1 MARPEFPRSIV
12 EFQRRFAD
20 EEACRAYMFASRWP
34 EGYRCRR
41 CEHSEIG
48 ILHRSRSVWQCKECG
63 KQTSITAG
71 TVMHGTRTPLTLW
84 FWAAYLVSTHT
95 PGMSALQL
103 QRQLGIA
110 RYETAWLILHKL
122 RRAMVAPERQSLA
135 TEVEIDE
142 AFVGGRD
149 SARRGGRQRDGKAAL
164 VGVAVEVRGRG
175 SGRLR
180 LGVLP
185 DASQATLGPWV
196 GATVDVATI
205 VHTDAWEGYAKLSSL
220 GFDHRPRRKRDTP
233 PEQMLPLAHRAIS
246 NLKTWLQGTHRGVA
260 PEHLQ
265 SYLDEFVFRHNR
277 RRTPLA
283 GFQTLLG
290 LGALHQPTTYRQIV
304 QTERTG

>member
-1 MARPEFPRSIV
+1 VPRPGFPRSIV
-12 EFQRRFAD
+12 EFQRQFAD
-20 EEACRAYMFASRWP
+20 EEACRSYLFASRWP

-41 CEHSEIG
+41 CGGSEIG
-48 ILHRSRSVWQCKECG
+48 VLHRARNVWQCKGCAM
-63 KQTSITAG
+63 QTSVTAG

-103 QRQLGIA
+103 QRQLGIS
-110 RYETAWLILHKL
+110 RYETAWLTLHKL
-122 RRAMVAPERQSLA
+122 RRAMVAPERQPLA
-135 TEVEIDE
+135 REVEVDE

-149 SARRGGRQRDGKAAL
+149 SQRRGGRQRDGKAAL
-164 VGVAVEVRGRG
+164 VGVIVEVRGRG
-175 SGRLR
+175 TGRLR
-180 LGVLP
+180 LQVLR

-196 GATVDVATI
+196 SATVATGAI
-205 VHTDAWEGYAKLSSL
+205 VHTDAWDGYAKLRSL

-233 PEQMLPLAHRAIS
+233 PAQMTPLAHRAIS

-265 SYLDEFVFRHNR
+265 TYLDEFVFRHNR

-283 GFQTLLG
+283 AFQTLLG
-290 LGALHQPTTYRQIV
+290 LSTFHEPTTYRQIV